1 MLRRPQDHSFDTI
14 IGHELVKQV
23 LHRMIAAN
31 RVPHALLFFGAEHLG
46 KESMAYAL
54 VRYLLCQSN
63 RGSSTCRCN
72 ACTKISHNTHV
83 DVRLIEPT
91 GLAGQIRIEEIRALQ
106 DYAYLT
112 PTEGE
117 KKIVIF
123 KDADCLNVSAS
134 NCLLKLLE
142 EPPPHLLLI
151 LLSAHPHALLPTIRS
166 RCAPLRFGPIGPDLL
181 EPWLVEQLG
190 CAPEIATIA
199 ALLSEGRP
207 GVALGIATGTALQQ
221 REAILQELAVFD
233 KEGFAAL
240 FRVVHQMFSMDA
252 SLRDLAYLLLSW
264 FRDLLLSHYAPGED
278 RLLIHKD
285 LAQRISQEA
294 SRYSS
299 ESLFRAVE
307 RLCALQRLSA
317 RKMIEK
323 NLALEVALVDVGE
336 ALKKA

>member
-14 IGHELVKQV
+14 VGHELTKQV
-23 LHRMIAAN
+23 LHRMIEAN

-54 VRYLLCQSN
+54 VRYLLCQGKRASA
-63 RGSSTCRCN
+63 TCRCN
-72 ACTKISHNTHV
+72 ACTKISRDTHV
-83 DVRLIEPT
+83 DVQLIKPT
-91 GLAGQIRIEEIRALQ
+91 GKTMQILIDHIRALQ

-112 PTEGE
+112 PTECD

-123 KDADCLNVSAS
+123 KEADRLTVSAS

-166 RCAPLRFGPIGPDLL
+166 RCAPLRFGPLGPDLL
-181 EPWLVEQLG
+181 EPWLVEQLS
-190 CAPEIATIA
+190 CTPEIATIA

-285 LAQRISQEA
+285 LAQHISQEA
-294 SRYSS
+294 TRYSS
-299 ESLFRAVE
+299 EALFRAVE
-307 RLCALQRLSA
+307 RLCALHRLSA

-336 ALKKA
+336 ALKKV